1 MPHMVCGKLCDMDKT
16 TLYLPTELRI
26 ALRERSRRMG
36 RPQAEVI
43 REALQAYLHEH
54 EGRPMPRSIGIGS
67 DPELS
72 GADAE
77 DWLRAHFPPE

>member
-1 MPHMVCGKLCDMDKT
+1 MPYMVYGRLGIMDKT

-26 ALRERSRRMG
+26 ALRERSRRTG

-43 REALQAYLHEH
+43 RVALQMYLREH
-54 EGRPMPRSIGIGS
+54 DDRPMPRSIGIGS

-72 GADAE
+72 GADSE
-77 DWLRAHFPPE
+77 DSLRAHFPPE